1 MMIEMNAI
9 KGTVTLLRNGAMG
22 GKSAGNTACAVLKKV
37 HRIRLDIQARDGIGC
52 APYTYYHGSTMRAG
66 RLYFAGSKHA
76 SYLLLPI
83 IPFVKIEL
91 PDEKRTIIFPALQ

>member
-1 MMIEMNAI
+1 
-9 KGTVTLLRNGAMG
+9 
-22 GKSAGNTACAVLKKV
+22 
-37 HRIRLDIQARDGIGC
+37 
-52 APYTYYHGSTMRAG
+52 MRAG